1 MSFLREDKL
10 LLLCCRTEIGDKE
23 RTELTEIQID
33 KIDWGCFLEKARE
46 EGLSPVVFLMLP
58 RIITHKN
65 IIPSHVTDELKKD
78 YYLSA
83 KRNILT
89 LNVLGNILDV
99 FNKAGLKVIVLKG
112 AALAETVY
120 GNLALRSMS
129 DVDLLVKKEDLYRIN
144 EQLNDLGY
152 YPTDRSVD
160 DVDLSSTYLASL
172 DYRNPLGNSPSLHIH
187 WHFVNS
193 TIPNESYM
201 REIKMED
208 IWRDAVRTNIANTEA
223 WVMSPHHLIIHLAEH
238 ALRVTHS
245 LSKLSYFCDIDRSIN
260 YYGKRLD
267 WNLLVQDTMKFNLNK
282 MVYTTLYF
290 TRYFIEAKIP
300 EDVLLK
306 LKPER
311 FSIPE
316 KIFMRKT
323 AENKRIP
330 GMSYLIHFSMNKGLL
345 KKLKFVGRTLFPPKD
360 ILAQRSYISGSDM
373 NFRYYINRI
382 RDVLSHVF
390 KLK

>member
-1 MSFLREDKL
+1 MSWLREDKL
-10 LLLCCRTEIGDKE
+10 LLLCCRTEIGDKD
-23 RTELTEIQID
+23 RNKLIEIQIN
-33 KIDWGCFLEKARE
+33 KIDWDCFLRKARE
-46 EGLSPVVFLMLP
+46 EGISPIVFLMLP
-58 RIITHKN
+58 GIVIDKN
-65 IIPSHVTDELKKD
+65 NIPGYVTDELKKD

-83 KRNILT
+83 KKNILT
-89 LNVLGNILDV
+89 LHVLGNILDV

-129 DVDLLVKKEDLYRIN
+129 DVDLLIKKEDLYRIN
-144 EQLNDLGY
+144 EQLKGLGY
-152 YPTDRSVD
+152 FPTDRSVD
-160 DVDLSSTYLASL
+160 DVDFTSTYLTTL
-172 DYRNPLGNSPSLHIH
+172 DYRNPFKNSPSFHIH

-193 TIPNESYM
+193 TIPNESYIWQ
-201 REIKMED
+201 IKMED
-208 IWRDAVRTNIANTEA
+208 IWRDAVRTNIANTET

-260 YYGKRLD
+260 YYGKGLD
-267 WNLLVQDTMKFNLNK
+267 WNLLVQDTIRFNLNK

-290 TRYFIEAKIP
+290 SRYFIEAKIP

-311 FSIPE
+311 FGIPE

-323 AENKRIP
+323 GENKRTP
-330 GMSYLIHFSMNKGLL
+330 GMSYLIHLSMNKGLV

-373 NFRYYINRI
+373 NYRYYINRI
-382 RDVLSHVF
+382 REVLSHVF
-390 KLK
+390 KL

>member
-1 MSFLREDKL
+1 MSWLREDKL
-10 LLLCCRTEIGDKE
+10 LLLCCRTEIGDNE
-23 RTELTEIQID
+23 RNQLIEIQIN
-33 KIDWGCFLEKARE
+33 KIDWGCFLRKARE
-46 EGLSPVVFLMLP
+46 EGVSPIVFLMLP
-58 RIITHKN
+58 GIVIDKN
-65 IIPSHVTDELKKD
+65 DIPDYVTDELKKD

-83 KRNILT
+83 KKNILT
-89 LNVLGNILDV
+89 LNALGNILDV

-144 EQLNDLGY
+144 EQLNGLGY
-152 YPTDRSVD
+152 FPADRSVD
-160 DVDLSSTYLASL
+160 DVDLSSTYLTSF

-193 TIPNESYM
+193 TIPNESYISQ
-201 REIKMED
+201 IKMED
-208 IWRDAVRTNIANTEA
+208 IWRDAVRTNIANTET

-245 LSKLSYFCDIDRSIN
+245 LSKLIYFCDIDRSIN
-260 YYGKRLD
+260 YYRKRLD
-267 WNLLVQDTMKFNLNK
+267 WNLLVQDTIRFNLNK

-290 TRYFIEAKIP
+290 SHYFIEAKIP

-323 AENKRIP
+323 VENKRIP
-330 GMSYLIHFSMNKGLL
+330 GMSYLIHLSMNKGLV
-345 KKLKFVGRTLFPPKD
+345 KKLKFVGRTFFPPKD

-373 NFRYYINRI
+373 NYRYYINRI
-382 RDVLSHVF
+382 REVLSHVF
-390 KLK
+390 KL